1 MENVTVEEEDYS
13 CFFCQFFKKIEP
25 HFQRQGSEEELQH
38 QRAVTSPVCSNR
50 DRCRGRQGNGEQ
62 RRAGDQTKKK
72 KILVGP
78 HYEIDPLT
86 HTNLSDFLA
95 TISQILSL
103 DKITQLRTGETA
115 P

>member
-1 MENVTVEEEDYS
+1 MENKEE
-13 CFFCQFFKKIEP
+13 QGI
-25 HFQRQGSEEELQH
+25 RQ
-38 QRAVTSPVCSNR
+38 
-50 DRCRGRQGNGEQ
+50 
-62 RRAGDQTKKK
+62 KKK
-72 KILVGP
+72 KKTVGP
-78 HYEIDPLT
+78 HYETDPLT